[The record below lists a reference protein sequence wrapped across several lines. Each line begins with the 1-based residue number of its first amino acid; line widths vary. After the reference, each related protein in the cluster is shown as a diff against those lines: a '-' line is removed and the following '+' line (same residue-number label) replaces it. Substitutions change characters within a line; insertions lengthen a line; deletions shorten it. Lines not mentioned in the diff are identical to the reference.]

1 LTGDLGLYV
10 NAGRVKQN
18 ELESECES
26 ESESESESSF
36 TYVCISTLHLDAYAN
51 KHGELREPFQ
61 MHGVGWNGLYGE
73 CDSITAAAAQ
83 LGIKLQNKF
92 YYWNWKSKK
101 LSPAQPPWQMGK
113 ISKI

>member
-1 LTGDLGLYV
+1 MQLHKILTCSKQNFSLTGDLGLYV

-51 KHGELREPFQ
+51 KHGEFQ
-61 MHGVGWNGLYGE
+61 S
-73 CDSITAAAAQ
+73 SIPNAR
-83 LGIKLQNKF
+83 GRVKWVI
-92 YYWNWKSKK
+92 WRV
-101 LSPAQPPWQMGK
+101 
-113 ISKI
+113 